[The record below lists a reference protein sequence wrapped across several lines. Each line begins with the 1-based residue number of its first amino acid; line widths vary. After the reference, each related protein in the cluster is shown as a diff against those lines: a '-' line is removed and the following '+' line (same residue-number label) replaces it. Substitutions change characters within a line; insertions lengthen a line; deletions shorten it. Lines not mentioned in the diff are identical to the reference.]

1 LVNLGPPRSSF
12 PLASLF
18 VLLALL
24 ASMYSLF
31 NSGGLGSYIKNLAI
45 GTLLLMFVFV
55 FIGDFFASRKGWG
68 QVAFLGIGVLLVI
81 FSDVVMGF
89 FNVRLG
95 LLRLSLGGSAVSWNG
110 SDITFPLL
118 LVFAGFLIWRA
129 IEGDFKNVL

>member
-1 LVNLGPPRSSF
+1 LANLGPPRTSF

-24 ASMYSLF
+24 ASMYTLF
-31 NSGGLGSYIKNLAI
+31 NSGALGGYIKNLAM

-55 FIGDFFASRKGWG
+55 FVGDIFASKKAWG
-68 QVAFLGIGVLLVI
+68 QLAFLAIGIILVVL
-81 FSDVVMGF
+81 SDQIMSL

-95 LLRLSLGGSAVSWNG
+95 LLPLNLGGFAVSWNG

-118 LVFAGFLIWRA
+118 LVFAGFLIWRY